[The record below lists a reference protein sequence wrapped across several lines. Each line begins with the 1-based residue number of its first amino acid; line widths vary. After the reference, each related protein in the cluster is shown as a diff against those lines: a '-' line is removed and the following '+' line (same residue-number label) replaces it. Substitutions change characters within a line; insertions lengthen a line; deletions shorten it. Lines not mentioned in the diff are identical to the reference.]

1 MAAMISSMI
10 SVRLMMVVEKAQVIV
25 AGAIGQRLQTDR
37 IVAMA
42 IGTHKLFMIK
52 IGIAIF
58 SRISYLIFS
67 LEGMYEEKAV
77 QKAIA
82 TMMSTVVAS
91 TKARAAAKRTGHIA
105 RNVKGKLLMSKADT

>member
-10 SVRLMMVVEKAQVIV
+10 SIRLMMVVEKAQVIV

-77 QKAIA
+77 QKPIA
-82 TMMSTVVAS
+82 TMMSGS
-91 TKARAAAKRTGHIA
+91 TRPA
-105 RNVKGKLLMSKADT
+105 